1 MFKNK
6 KILAGGGVFLLAA
19 FWFYIKPNY
28 MDAKPVPVYTEEQ
41 IAAAPRP
48 TLKFEERVF
57 NLKAPASSPNYVK
70 AAIAIEFEDHDHK
83 YIKLKGEAIV
93 LANEHFTLEME
104 GELPALLD
112 ILTSIIGSK
121 SIEEVATSEGRE
133 ELKAELVAEFNKEL
147 KPEKVERVLFI
158 TFITQ

>member
-6 KILAGGGVFLLAA
+6 KLLAGGGVFLLAA

-28 MDAKPVPVYTEEQ
+28 MDAKPAPAYTEAQ

-48 TLKFEERVF
+48 TLKLKEQVF
-57 NLKAPASSPNYVK
+57 NLKAPATSPTYVK
-70 AAIAIEFEDHDHK
+70 MQIAIEFEDHAHTF
-83 YIKLKGEAIV
+83 IKLKGEKLV
-93 LANEHFTLEME
+93 KANEHFEVEME
-104 GELPALLD
+104 AEVPALLD
-112 ILTSIIGSK
+112 IVTSILGSK
-121 SIEEVATSEGRE
+121 SIEEVATVDGRE
-133 ELKAELVAEFNKEL
+133 ELKAELLAEFNKEL